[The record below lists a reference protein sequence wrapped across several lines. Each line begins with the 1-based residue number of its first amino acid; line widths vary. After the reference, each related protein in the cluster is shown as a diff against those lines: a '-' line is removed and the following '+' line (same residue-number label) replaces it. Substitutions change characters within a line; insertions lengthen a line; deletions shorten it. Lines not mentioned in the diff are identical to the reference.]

1 MIECKSD
8 VANRN
13 AAQNMNATNA
23 DSKNKTGISVDAV
36 ALQERDEFR
45 ADGWVKVISPA
56 KVNLHLAIG
65 EKRADGYHE
74 AATVMQALNLHDV
87 VYVRRAI
94 EQAAQ
99 CRMVP
104 LGDIV
109 LPEIPAADN
118 LAMKAVARL
127 AEALSLSADA
137 ARVDIRIEKNIPA
150 QAGLG
155 GGSSNA
161 AAALLG
167 AAELWGVSAS
177 DPALESV
184 ARTLGAD
191 VAFFLH
197 GGCAYLEGT
206 GDTFVHAL
214 APSKRC
220 VALVKPDGGVSTA
233 AAYRQFDAQPVFA
246 SEERANHVRTA
257 KEADEIE
264 LFNNLAPAS
273 EALMPQ
279 LKDVRTWL
287 LGLPQV
293 EDALLSGSGATT
305 FAVCGSFDA
314 ACSVVAAARERGW
327 WARSTSFG
335 SIRAAVVSKQSKGG
349 TA

>member
-1 MIECKSD
+1 MIIGDKQAMAQSMNTTD
-8 VANRN
+8 NTKNANTISVN
-13 AAQNMNATNA
+13 AA
-23 DSKNKTGISVDAV
+23 

-65 EKRADGYHE
+65 GKRADGYHE
-74 AATVMQALNLHDV
+74 AATVMQALNLHDI
-87 VYVRRAI
+87 VYVRRAL
-94 EQAAQ
+94 EQPAE
-99 CRMVP
+99 CRMVA
-104 LGDIV
+104 LGDLD
-109 LPEIPAADN
+109 LPDIPAEDN

-127 AEALSLSADA
+127 AQALALPAEAAEI
-137 ARVDIRIEKNIPA
+137 DIRIEKNIPA

-167 AAELWGVSAS
+167 AAALWGVDAN
-177 DPALESV
+177 DPALEAT

-214 APSKRC
+214 APSKRS

-233 AAYRQFDAQPVFA
+233 QAYRQFDAQPTFA
-246 SEERANHVRTA
+246 SADRAAHVRTA
-257 KEADEIE
+257 QAADDIE

-273 EALMPQ
+273 ESLMPQ
-279 LKDVRTWL
+279 LAEIRSWL
-287 LGLPQV
+287 LSFPQV
-293 EDALLSGSGATT
+293 DGALLSGSGATT
-305 FAVCGSFDA
+305 FAVCDSFDA
-314 ACSVVAAARERGW
+314 ACSIVASAREHGW

-335 SIRAAVVSKQSKGG
+335 SIRAAVVANRATGG
-349 TA
+349 AK